1 MNYEIV
7 ASTLKKWQ
15 LLIFLQGLPDLRR
28 RDRQGTWPRPQQSVD
43 IVGRSKISACCMC
56 DYGTT
61 KLKFTHPLLTL
72 LNIYRR
78 IKILQIISF
87 EVKASIYFLSTN
99 VQSFK
104 TAHMLVQ
111 YEAYLS
117 ILSDNLD
124 SLKWI
129 IMPTTSFNQSRRS
142 IDVTWQHTLSPRT
155 T

>member
-1 MNYEIV
+1 
-7 ASTLKKWQ
+7 
-15 LLIFLQGLPDLRR
+15 
-28 RDRQGTWPRPQQSVD
+28 
-43 IVGRSKISACCMC
+43 MC

-61 KLKFTHPLLTL
+61 KLKFTHQLLTL

-124 SLKWI
+124 SIKWI

-142 IDVTWQHTLSPRT
+142 IDVKWQHTLSPRT